1 MTSPAGPSSA
11 SPNAQT
17 NAPRSLSSPIEEHL
31 NYGRQPSSI
40 PMASGSDRPERSR
53 SPGGYSSR
61 SSVPRAIRAARSWT
75 SQTSHTSRREHSNSN
90 WRTLQDLVAE
100 SEDEDETD
108 PLRGRGST
116 SRDPLQRRDTAR
128 SYRSLRS
135 FFSQQSPVSS
145 NGAFSRPISI
155 SQSGQSGEGESRS
168 IVDVLSTSPGSI
180 DTLGQSVNSDA
191 STIRPGRLFKSPG
204 SEASTRPA
212 PLSNG
217 NGFRSPVAEP
227 LLSQKPSASV
237 SAQARKTSSKFT
249 SSDRTDPH

>member
-1 MTSPAGPSSA
+1 MTSPSGPPSA

-17 NAPRSLSSPIEEHL
+17 NAPRSLSSPIGEHL
-31 NYGRQPSSI
+31 NYDRQPSSI

-61 SSVPRAIRAARSWT
+61 SSVPRAIRTARSWT
-75 SQTSHTSRREHSNSN
+75 SPTSHTSRREHSNSN

-108 PLRGRGST
+108 PLRGPGST
-116 SRDPLQRRDTAR
+116 SRDPLQQRDTAR

-155 SQSGQSGEGESRS
+155 SQSGEVESRS

-180 DTLGQSVNSDA
+180 HTLGQSVNSDA
-191 STIRPGRLFKSPG
+191 STIRPGRLFKSSG
-204 SEASTRPA
+204 SEASPRPA
-212 PLSNG
+212 PISNG
-217 NGFRSPVAEP
+217 NGFRSPVMEP
-227 LLSQKPSASV
+227 LLAQKAKTSV
-237 SAQARKTSSKFT
+237 SGQPRKTSSKYT
-249 SSDRTDPH
+249 SSDPIDPH

>member
-1 MTSPAGPSSA
+1 MTSPSGPSLA

-17 NAPRSLSSPIEEHL
+17 NAPRSLSSPIGEHL

-61 SSVPRAIRAARSWT
+61 SSVPRAIRTARSWT
-75 SQTSHTSRREHSNSN
+75 SQTSHTSRRGHSNSN

-108 PLRGRGST
+108 PLRGQGSA

-135 FFSQQSPVSS
+135 FFAQQSPVSS

-155 SQSGQSGEGESRS
+155 SQSGEVESRS

-204 SEASTRPA
+204 SEASTRPI
-212 PLSNG
+212 PISNG
-217 NGFRSPVAEP
+217 NGFRSPVTEP
-227 LLSQKPSASV
+227 LLSHKAKTSESTQP
-237 SAQARKTSSKFT
+237 RKTSSKYT
-249 SSDRTDPH
+249 SSDPTDPH